1 MTVTAPTGLR
11 ISRVLLEHN
20 DDSSTLGTPTP
31 RLTWSVETD
40 DPNWRQEAYEIGYT
54 PDNGGE
60 EQRARVESAE
70 QVLVAWPLAPLTS
83 RARGTVTVRSFGP
96 DGAVAESAPVAIGV
110 GLLEPG
116 DWQARFIAAA
126 GHGLDDPAPIIFTA
140 AEVTGEIASARL
152 YVTALGW
159 YRFSI
164 NGSRVG
170 DEELAPGWTSYSHRL
185 RYQSFD
191 VTELLTSGENRLQ
204 AVLGNGWFRGQMT
217 WDLHRDHYGDK
228 LALLAQ
234 LEITTTDG
242 ATQVIRTDDTWQST
256 ASGILADDFYDG
268 QRTDLRIPLDP
279 GGKEARGV
287 ELVERDLS
295 TLVAPYGP
303 PIRIVETL
311 PALEIITSPSG
322 KTIIDFGQNLVGWV
336 RLKTR
341 GQAGAEVI
349 IRHAEVL
356 EHGELGVRPLRKAKA
371 TDSYLLTGGDDVCEP
386 IFTFHGFR
394 YAEVT
399 GVDELELGQV
409 EGVAISSDLRR
420 TGTFASSHDQL
431 NQLHQNVVW
440 GMRGNFL
447 DVPTDCPQRDERL
460 GWTGD
465 IQVFSPTASFLFH
478 TGGFLSNWLADLA
491 VDQLPDGSV
500 PSVIPDVLSG
510 GHNGSAAAAWGDAA
524 TVVPW
529 VLWQRFADRE
539 LIARQFAS
547 MKAWVDK
554 LISLATDSGL
564 WLGGF
569 QYGDW
574 LDPTAPPENA
584 FKAQVDPDVVA
595 TAHLITS
602 AGRVA
607 DAAEL
612 LGKDEEAKHYRAVS
626 ERSLAAFNAEFVT
639 GSGRVLGDCQ
649 TAYAMAL
656 VWSLLPDDERR
667 QHAGERLAELV
678 EKAEFKVSTGF
689 VGTPLILDALELAGR
704 PDLAWKM
711 ITETGNPSWLYP
723 VSMGAT
729 TIWER
734 WDSMLPDGTINPG
747 QMTSFNHYA
756 FGSVADWMHRR
767 LAGLA
772 PVDPGYRKVRI
783 APLVPDGLDW
793 CEASYD
799 SAFGPIKV
807 RWERS
812 GDEVALTASIP
823 PGVTAEV
830 VPPGE
835 AAPLEVGHGDHE
847 WRCATPLQ
855 ERKEG

>member
-1 MTVTAPTGLR
+1 MTVTAPTALR
-11 ISRVLLEHN
+11 VSRVLLEHN
-20 DDSSTLGTPTP
+20 DDPSTLGTATP
-31 RLTWSVETD
+31 RLSWAVETSE
-40 DPNWRQEAYEIGYT
+40 PGWQQEAYEIGFT
-54 PDNGGE
+54 PDGGT
-60 EQRARVESAE
+60 EQTARVESAE
-70 QVLVAWPLAPLTS
+70 QLLVPWPLEPLTS
-83 RARGTVTVRSFGP
+83 RARGTVTIRVYGSG
-96 DGAVAESAPVAIGV
+96 GAVAESEPLEICV
-110 GLLEPG
+110 GLLEAS
-116 DWQARFIAAA
+116 DWQARFVGPA
-126 GHGLDDPAPIIFTA
+126 GQGLDGPAPIVFTS
-140 AEVTGEIASARL
+140 AEIAGEITSARL

-159 YRFSI
+159 YRFAI
-164 NGSRVG
+164 NGTRVG
-170 DEELAPGWTSYSHRL
+170 DEELAPGWTAYHSRL

-191 VTELLTSGENRLQ
+191 VTDLLAGGENRFQ
-204 AVLGNGWFRGQMT
+204 AVLGNGWFRGQMS
-217 WDLHRDHYGDK
+217 WDLHRAHYGDK

-234 LEITTTDG
+234 LEITKADG
-242 ATQVIRTDDTWQST
+242 TTQVIKTDETWR
-256 ASGILADDFYDG
+256 ACDSGILADDFYDG
-268 QRTDLRIPLDP
+268 QRTDLAISLDP
-279 GGKEARGV
+279 EGKEARGV
-287 ELVERDLS
+287 ELVEWDLN
-295 TLVAPYGP
+295 TLFAPYGP
-303 PIRIVETL
+303 PIRVVETL
-311 PALEIITSPSG
+311 PVKEIITSPSG

-336 RLKTR
+336 RLRTR

-371 TDSYLLTGGDDVCEP
+371 TDSYLLSGGDDVCEP
-386 IFTFHGFR
+386 LFTFHGFR

-399 GVDELELGQV
+399 GVDDLDPSQV
-409 EGVAISSDLRR
+409 EAVAISSDLRR
-420 TGTFASSHDQL
+420 TGTWASSHDQL

-478 TGGFLSNWLADLA
+478 TGGFLANWLADLA
-491 VDQLPDGSV
+491 VDQWEDGSV
-500 PSVIPDVLSG
+500 PSVIPNVLG
-510 GHNGSAAAAWGDAA
+510 QTHGGSAAAAWGDAA
-524 TVVPW
+524 AVVPT
-529 VLWQRFADRE
+529 VLWQRFADRD
-539 LIARQFAS
+539 LLDQQFSS

-554 LISLATDSGL
+554 LISLATDEGL

-574 LDPTAPPENA
+574 LDPTAPPDDA
-584 FKAQVDPDVVA
+584 FRAQVSPDVVA
-595 TAHLITS
+595 TAHLIRS
-602 AGRVA
+602 AGLVA

-612 LGKDEEAKHYRAVS
+612 LGKTDEAKHYREVS
-626 ERSLAAFNAEFVT
+626 ERSREAFVAEFVT

-656 VWSLLPDDERR
+656 VWSLLPEDRR
-667 QHAGERLAELV
+667 DHAGQRLAELV
-678 EKAEFKVSTGF
+678 ERADFKVSTGF

-711 ITETGNPSWLYP
+711 ITATENPSWLYP
-723 VSMGAT
+723 VTMGAT

-772 PVDPGYRKVRI
+772 PAAPGYRKITI
-783 APLVPDGLDW
+783 APILPEGLDW

-799 SAFGPIKV
+799 SGYGPIKV

-812 GDEVALTASIP
+812 GDEVRLTASIP
-823 PGVTAEV
+823 PGVTADVRLPDGTEQQ
-830 VPPGE
+830 
-835 AAPLEVGHGDHE
+835 ASHGDHE
-847 WRCATPLQ
+847 WRAVPKT
-855 ERKEG
+855 KEEA

>member
-1 MTVTAPTGLR
+1 MTVTAPTGAR

-20 DDSSTLGTPTP
+20 DDPSTLGTPTP
-31 RLTWSVETD
+31 RLTWAVETG
-40 DPNWRQEAYEIGYT
+40 DPEWRQQAYEIAFT
-54 PDNGGE
+54 PDGGD
-60 EQRARVESAE
+60 EQRVRVDSAE
-70 QVLVAWPLAPLTS
+70 QVLVAWPLAPLAS
-83 RARGTVTVRSFGP
+83 RARGTVTVRAIGSG
-96 DGAVAESAPVAIGV
+96 DAVAESEPVPIGV

-116 DWQARFIAAA
+116 DWQAKFIAAA
-126 GHGLDDPAPIIFTA
+126 GHGSEGPAPIVFTSA
-140 AEVTGEIASARL
+140 DVVGEIASARL

-159 YRFSI
+159 YRFAI
-164 NGSRVG
+164 NGTRVG
-170 DEELAPGWTSYSHRL
+170 DEELAPGWTSYRNRL

-217 WDLHRDHYGDK
+217 WDLHRNHYGDR

-242 ATQVIRTDDTWQST
+242 ATQVITTDGSWQST
-256 ASGILADDFYDG
+256 TSGILFDDFYDG
-268 QRTDLRIPLDP
+268 QRTDLRISLDP
-279 GGKEARGV
+279 EGKEARGV
-287 ELVERDLS
+287 EVVDWDLA
-295 TLVAPYGP
+295 TLFAPYGP
-303 PIRIVETL
+303 PVRVVETL
-311 PALEIITSPSG
+311 PAKEIITSPSG
-322 KTIIDFGQNLVGWV
+322 RTIIDFGQNLVGWV
-336 RLKTR
+336 RLRTR
-341 GQAGAEVI
+341 GEAGAEVI

-394 YAEVT
+394 YAEVA
-399 GVDELELGQV
+399 GVDDLELDQAAAV
-409 EGVAISSDLRR
+409 VISSDLRR

-431 NQLHQNVVW
+431 DQLHQNVVW

-478 TGGFLSNWLADLA
+478 TNGFLSNWLADLA
-491 VDQLPDGSV
+491 ADQLPDGSV
-500 PSVIPDVLSG
+500 PSVIPNVLGDDHG
-510 GHNGSAAAAWGDAA
+510 GAAAAAWGDAS

-539 LIARQFAS
+539 VIARQFDS

-554 LISLATDSGL
+554 LITLATDDGL

-584 FKAQVDPDVVA
+584 AKAQVDPDVVA

-602 AGRVA
+602 ARRVA

-612 LGKDEEAKHYRAVS
+612 LGKTDEAEHYRAVS

-639 GSGRVLGDCQ
+639 GSGRMLGDCQ

-667 QHAGERLAELV
+667 VHAGQRLAELV
-678 EKAEFKVSTGF
+678 EKADFKVSTGF

-711 ITETGNPSWLYP
+711 ITQTENPSWLYP

-772 PVDPGYRKVRI
+772 PVEPGYRKVRI

-799 SAFGPIKV
+799 SAYGPIKV

-812 GDEVALTASIP
+812 GDEVALTASVP

-830 VPPGE
+830 VPPGA

-847 WRCATPLQ
+847 WRGATPSQ

>member
-1 MTVTAPTGLR
+1 MTVTAPTALR
-11 ISRVLLEHN
+11 VSRVLLEHN
-20 DDSSTLGTPTP
+20 DDPSTLGTATP
-31 RLTWSVETD
+31 RLSWAVKTREPGW
-40 DPNWRQEAYEIGYT
+40 QQQAYEIGYT
-54 PDNGGE
+54 PDGGE
-60 EQRARVESAE
+60 EQTARVESAE
-70 QVLVAWPLAPLTS
+70 QLLVPWPLEPLTS
-83 RARGTVTVRSFGP
+83 RARGTVTIKAYGP
-96 DGAVAESAPVAIGV
+96 DGAVAESDPVAIGV
-110 GLLEPG
+110 GLLEAS
-116 DWQARFIAAA
+116 DWQARFVGPA
-126 GHGLDDPAPIIFTA
+126 GQGLDDPAPIVFTS
-140 AEVTGEIASARL
+140 AEIAGEIASARL

-159 YRFSI
+159 YRFAI
-164 NGSRVG
+164 NGTRVG
-170 DEELAPGWTSYSHRL
+170 DEELAPGWTAYHSRL

-191 VTELLTSGENRLQ
+191 VTDLLTSGENRLQ

-217 WDLHRDHYGDK
+217 WDLHRAHYGDK

-234 LEITTTDG
+234 LEITKADG
-242 ATQVIRTDDTWQST
+242 TTQVIKTDETWQAC

-268 QRTDLRIPLDP
+268 QRTDLSVSLDP
-279 GGKEARGV
+279 AGKDAKGV
-287 ELVERDLS
+287 ELVEWDLP
-295 TLVAPYGP
+295 TLFAPYGP
-303 PIRIVETL
+303 PIRVVETL
-311 PALEIITSPSG
+311 PVKEIITSPSG

-371 TDSYLLTGGDDVCEP
+371 TDSYLLSGGDDACEP
-386 IFTFHGFR
+386 LFTFHGFR

-399 GVDELELGQV
+399 GVDDLDPSRV
-409 EGVAISSDLRR
+409 EAVAISSDLRR
-420 TGTFASSHDQL
+420 TGTWASSHDQL

-465 IQVFSPTASFLFH
+465 IQVFSPTASYLFH
-478 TGGFLSNWLADLA
+478 TNGFLSNWLADLA
-491 VDQLPDGSV
+491 VDQWEDGSV
-500 PSVIPDVLSG
+500 PSVIPNVLGETHSG
-510 GHNGSAAAAWGDAA
+510 AAAAAWGDAA
-524 TVVPW
+524 AVVPT
-529 VLWQRFADRE
+529 VLWQRFADRD
-539 LIARQFAS
+539 LLGTQFPS

-554 LISLATDSGL
+554 LISLATDDGL

-584 FKAQVDPDVVA
+584 AKAQVSPDVVA
-595 TAHLITS
+595 TAHLIRS
-602 AGRVA
+602 AGLVA

-612 LGKDEEAKHYRAVS
+612 LGKDDEAKHYREVS
-626 ERSLAAFNAEFVT
+626 ERSRQAFVDEFVT

-656 VWSLLPDDERR
+656 VWDFLPEDRR
-667 QHAGERLAELV
+667 DHAGKRLAELV
-678 EKAEFKVSTGF
+678 EQADFKVSTGF

-711 ITETGNPSWLYP
+711 ITATENPSWLYP
-723 VSMGAT
+723 VTMGAT

-756 FGSVADWMHRR
+756 FGAVADWMHRR

-772 PVDPGYRKVRI
+772 PAEPGYRKITI
-783 APLVPDGLDW
+783 APIVPDGLDW

-799 SAFGPIKV
+799 SGYGPIKV

-812 GDEVALTASIP
+812 GAQVQLTASIP
-823 PGVTAEV
+823 PGVTADVRLPDGTEHQV
-830 VPPGE
+830 S
-835 AAPLEVGHGDHE
+835 HGDHA
-847 WRCATPLQ
+847 WSAVPKT
-855 ERKEG
+855 KEEA